1 MHTPI
6 EEQGAYLR
14 SVLLGHFRYCGVPLN
29 GPAISAFGTAVV
41 RLWHARFSTDAAK
54 AARCCGGACA
64 GTS

>member
-29 GPAISAFGTAVV
+29 GPAISAFGAAVV
-41 RLWHARFSTDAAK
+41 RLWHAVLNRRAK
-54 AARCCGGACA
+54 AATCRGSACA
-64 GTS
+64 GAS